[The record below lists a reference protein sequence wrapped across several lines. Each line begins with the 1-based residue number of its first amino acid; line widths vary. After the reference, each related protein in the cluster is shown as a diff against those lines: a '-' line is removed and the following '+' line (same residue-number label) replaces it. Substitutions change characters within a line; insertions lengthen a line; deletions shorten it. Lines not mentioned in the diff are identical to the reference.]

1 MLVVMLSFFTKMAK
15 MFPALETMNWRIIR
29 LNEIS
34 ALSIF
39 VGADTEARL
48 RNLTPASRR
57 AQFSVYNAID
67 QSTVSVA
74 IKFKDLRSIRKI
86 KNFDFVE
93 GAYSVDACR
102 AQFAQAASPPVLACK
117 GNLNFVQRCQHSHY
131 RRDGLVRPLLRR
143 TSASALQTRA
153 AGRIQP

>member
-1 MLVVMLSFFTKMAK
+1 MGDLNVGRNALIFYEDGENVSS
-15 MFPALETMNWRIIR
+15 LETMNWRIIR

-74 IKFKDLRSIRKI
+74 IKFKTFAPFAKLRISILSRELIRLMRVARNSLK
-86 KNFDFVE
+86 
-93 GAYSVDACR
+93 
-102 AQFAQAASPPVLACK
+102 
-117 GNLNFVQRCQHSHY
+117 QH
-131 RRDGLVRPLLRR
+131 LRPFLP
-143 TSASALQTRA
+143 AKE
-153 AGRIQP
+153 I